1 MKAIDFHLL
10 TIVTALCLTACTSRA
25 SRPGAGHTGA
35 EGGVHTKNLDQE
47 SSLCNPHCEQV
58 AYSYKTDPNKVRSLQ
73 LRAAEAGSLKAAL
86 GSTLIS
92 GNPDTVHIHADAIN
106 GRLVFLPDSRTDP
119 SRESHLSG
127 NEVSFRSPQAT
138 SAAVKVMPTAAAVEL
153 MRERETGASS
163 NH

>member
-10 TIVTALCLTACTSRA
+10 TIVTALCITACTSRGA
-25 SRPGAGHTGA
+25 GPGAGKTGP
-35 EGGVHTKNLDQE
+35 EGGVQTNNLDQE

-86 GSTLIS
+86 GSTEIAP
-92 GNPDTVHIHADAIN
+92 NPDTVHIHADAIN

-127 NEVSFRSPQAT
+127 NEVTFRSPQAT
-138 SAAVKVMPTAAAVEL
+138 SAAVKVIPTPAAMEL
-153 MRERETGASS
+153 MRERETGAGS

>member
-10 TIVTALCLTACTSRA
+10 TIATALCLTACTSPA
-25 SRPGAGHTGA
+25 SGPGAGKMGT
-35 EGGVHTKNLDQE
+35 EGGVQTKNLDQE

-73 LRAAEAGSLKAAL
+73 LRGAEAGSLKAAL
-86 GSTLIS
+86 GSTPIS
-92 GNPDTVHIHADAIN
+92 PNPDTVHIHADAIN

-119 SRESHLSG
+119 TRASHLSE
-127 NEVSFRSPQAT
+127 NEVSFRGPQAS
-138 SAAVKVMPTAAAVEL
+138 SAAVKVIPTPAAMEL